1 MSSNPFP
8 QAAGTARVISCR
20 EAAAGIFE
28 LAIERRIQESSIKIP
43 KPQAGQFF
51 MLKAESSSVFLM
63 RPISVFMCDSNS
75 IRFLIQ
81 KKGEGTEEL
90 CALREGERVRLLG
103 PSGRGFALPNAINA
117 ESPPRIALVGGGIGV
132 APIAYLA
139 SFLEEKSFDLFAAF
153 RSSPYGINAAAERA
167 SRVFVATEDGSAGVR
182 GMLPAIFNPIE
193 YDLVYACG
201 PQPMLKYVKAVCA
214 EHGVRAFLSTESR
227 MACGAGAC
235 LGCTVEVKGGHKRC
249 CVDGPV
255 FAAEE
260 LIL

>member
-1 MSSNPFP
+1 MSVNPYP
-8 QAAGTARVISCR
+8 KVSGIARVLSCC
-20 EAAAGIFE
+20 EVAPGIFE
-28 LAIERRIQESSIKIP
+28 LAIKRRLEETGAEVH

-51 MLKAESSSVFLM
+51 MLKAESSAVFLM
-63 RPISVFMCDSNS
+63 RPISAFFCDDSS

-90 CALREGERVRLLG
+90 CSLREGALVRLLG
-103 PSGRGFALPNAINA
+103 PSGRGFVLPEMEA
-117 ESPPRIALVGGGIGV
+117 ESPLRVALAGGGIGV

-139 SFLEEKSFDLFAAF
+139 SFLAEKSFDLFAAF
-153 RSSPYGINAAAERA
+153 RSSVYGIGEAAERA
-167 SRVFVATEDGSAGVR
+167 SRAFIATEDGSAGVR
-182 GMLPAIFNPIE
+182 GMLTAIFNPIE

-201 PQPMLKYVKAVCA
+201 PLPMLKYVKAACA

-235 LGCTVEVKGGHKRC
+235 LGCTVETKAGRKRC

-255 FAAEE
+255 FPAEE
-260 LIL
+260 LII

>member
-1 MSSNPFP
+1 MNVNPFP
-8 QAAGTARVISCR
+8 QVAGTARVIYCR
-20 EAAAGIFE
+20 EAVPGIFE
-28 LAIERRIQESSIKIP
+28 LAIERRIEETGSRIP

-51 MLKAESSSVFLM
+51 MLKAHPSSVFLM
-63 RPISVFMCDSNS
+63 RPVSVFMCDDGE

-81 KKGEGTEEL
+81 KKGAGTEEL

-103 PSGRGFALPNAINA
+103 PSGRGFLLPNKINA
-117 ESPPRIALVGGGIGV
+117 AAPLRVALVGGGIGV

-139 SFLEEKSFDLFAAF
+139 SFLAEKSFDLFAAF
-153 RSSPYGINAAAERA
+153 RSSVYGIGEAAARA
-167 SRVFVATEDGSAGVR
+167 SRAFIATEDGSAGVR
-182 GMLPAIFNPIE
+182 GMLTAIFNPIE

-201 PQPMLKYVKAVCA
+201 PLPMLKYVKAACA

-235 LGCTVEVKGGHKRC
+235 LGCTVETKAGRKRC

-255 FAAEE
+255 FPAEE
-260 LIL
+260 LII